1 MWEQSKCT
9 ETNLTESCFVRL
21 VAFISLR
28 PIGQLLLRHFGLW
41 DMPVI
46 CLTVVSKFAVMVF
59 ISLYFQTF
67 WPNWLNFFCHFKN
80 ICGRKKTAPLC
91 CGRIVGQAKHKLFS
105 FSIRF
110 VFLRLVCWFALQ
122 IQWRSFHNRPWN
134 SISDKLCF
142 YRAGEK
148 QRHVLPLFNAPSRFS
163 TPSSCKPCAVLW
175 NHRIFKMA
183 GDPSQAVSV
192 LIDLIVCFPRFHK
205 LCS

>member
-59 ISLYFQTF
+59 VSLYFQTF

-80 ICGRKKTAPLC
+80 ICGRKKNSPFVLRPN
-91 CGRIVGQAKHKLFS
+91 CGTGQTNYFRFQYVLFS
-105 FSIRF
+105 SVWFVDLRSRF
-110 VFLRLVCWFALQ
+110 NDDLFIIDRETQFLTNCAFTAR
-122 IQWRSFHNRPWN
+122 
-134 SISDKLCF
+134 
-142 YRAGEK
+142 EK
-148 QRHVLPLFNAPSRFS
+148 NNVTSSHFS
-163 TPSSCKPCAVLW
+163 TPPPAFQHPPLANLAQSFEIIEFLRWPVI
-175 NHRIFKMA
+175 HRK
-183 GDPSQAVSV
+183 Q
-192 LIDLIVCFPRFHK
+192 
-205 LCS
+205 